1 MVKITR
7 NVARLKEIELLYLD
21 TGTKAP
27 AILCLHGRWGR
38 AQVWEDF
45 MKHYG
50 DEYRVI
56 APDQRGHG
64 FSSKPVS
71 KYNGE
76 EMAAD
81 MAELLDFLDIDSA
94 IVAGHSMGGRV
105 AGYLAALYPER
116 VKAAAILD
124 KPASGPEA
132 PSPLPP
138 GQIPAVDPIT
148 KDWPLP
154 FATLREAKDFIK
166 AGSQSDLEYEY
177 FMNSVIETP
186 EGYTVL
192 FSVQA
197 MAANIAYDQSWFHML
212 PKIKCPALLLR
223 ANGGGAVTDED
234 FAMMQS
240 LLPNCIARE
249 ASSPDH
255 NVMLSNKEE
264 FYGYFDELLKRV

>member
-1 MVKITR
+1 MAKITR

-21 TGTKAP
+21 TKTQGP
-27 AILCLHGRWGR
+27 CILCLHGRWGR

-45 MKHYG
+45 MRRYG

-71 KYNGE
+71 KYTGE

-81 MAELLDFLDIDSA
+81 MAELLDYLNIDSA

-116 VKAAAILD
+116 VRALAILD
-124 KPASGPEA
+124 KSASGAEE
-132 PSPLPP
+132 PSSLPP
-138 GQIPAVDPIT
+138 GEIPAVDPIT

-154 FATLREAKDFIK
+154 FATLGEAKAFIK
-166 AGSQSDLEYEY
+166 EWSESELEYEY
-177 FMNSVIETP
+177 FMNSIIETP
-186 EGYTVL
+186 EGYTVM
-192 FSVQA
+192 FSIQA

-212 PKIKCPALLLR
+212 PKIKCPVLLLR
-223 ANGGGAVTDED
+223 ANGGDNVPDGD

-240 LLPNCIARE
+240 LLPDCIARE

-255 NVMLSNKEE
+255 NVILSDKEE

>member
-1 MVKITR
+1 
-7 NVARLKEIELLYLD
+7 
-21 TGTKAP
+21 
-27 AILCLHGRWGR
+27 
-38 AQVWEDF
+38 

-64 FSSKPVS
+64 FSSKPIS
-71 KYNGE
+71 KYTGE

-105 AGYLAALYPER
+105 AGHLAALYPER

-124 KPASGPEA
+124 KSASGPEA
-132 PSPLPP
+132 PDALPP
-138 GQIPAVDPIT
+138 DKILAVDPIT
-148 KDWPLP
+148 KNWPLP
-154 FATLREAKDFIK
+154 FATLCEAKEFIK
-166 AGSQSDLEYEY
+166 ARSESELEYDY
-177 FMNSVIETP
+177 FMNSVIETK

-197 MAANIAYDQSWFHML
+197 MAANIAYDRSWFHIL

-223 ANGGGAVTDED
+223 AGGGGNVPDGD

-240 LLPNCIARE
+240 LLPDCIARE
-249 ASSPDH
+249 VSSPDH

-264 FYGYFDELLKRV
+264 FYSYFDELLKRV